1 MENYINQYEI
11 NTEIIADTEGAETL
25 ELESILPLDD
35 PTASKTE
42 ETK

>member
-1 MENYINQYEI
+1 MKSILRNL
-11 NTEIIADTEGAETL
+11 IADTEDAETL

-42 ETK
+42 ETKWMA

>member
-11 NTEIIADTEGAETL
+11 NTEIADKEGAETL